1 LHTNL
6 SHYGHQVPSDC
17 LRTTELLR
25 NYNFE
30 VRLSRTKNALP
41 PMEFKRPIES
51 TVLFGERGGA
61 VNLIED
67 NKDRRHRVSIV
78 SNQGK
83 TSWGRVENQQ
93 LKTYGVESG
102 IKPETL

>member
-1 LHTNL
+1 
-6 SHYGHQVPSDC
+6 
-17 LRTTELLR
+17 
-25 NYNFE
+25 
-30 VRLSRTKNALP
+30 
-41 PMEFKRPIES
+41 MEFKRPIES

-67 NKDRRHRVSIV
+67 NKDRRYRVSIV

-93 LKTYGVESG
+93 LKTNGVESG
-102 IKPETL
+102 IKPETLRWNATAVATANPVIYKNRALIGKRLVEAWTFSGV

>member
-1 LHTNL
+1 
-6 SHYGHQVPSDC
+6 
-17 LRTTELLR
+17 
-25 NYNFE
+25 
-30 VRLSRTKNALP
+30 
-41 PMEFKRPIES
+41 MEFKRPIES

-67 NKDRRHRVSIV
+67 NKDRRYRVSIV

-102 IKPETL
+102 IKPETLWWNATAVATMQTQWSTKIAHW